1 MSVHPPQALETLFR
15 PLSVGDVSL
24 DQRSHQEG
32 WGDELFSGGLEPAPK
47 RPPSAVR
54 LSLPAR
60 FMSARL
66 EEPRATTL
74 IVVGIASSPW
84 LLGVQLG
91 RNSDSCRQLMR
102 EMESRRTTRGDSG
115 QPELMSGLEGT
126 RRA

>member
-1 MSVHPPQALETLFR
+1 MIVHPPQALQTLFR

-24 DQRSHQEG
+24 DERSHQEG
-32 WGDELFSGGLEPAPK
+32 WGDELFTGGLEPAPK

-60 FMSARL
+60 FMSARF

-84 LLGVQLG
+84 LLGVRLC
-91 RNSDSCRQLMR
+91 RNGDSCRQLFG
-102 EMESRRTTRGDSG
+102 ETGSRKMKRGGSG